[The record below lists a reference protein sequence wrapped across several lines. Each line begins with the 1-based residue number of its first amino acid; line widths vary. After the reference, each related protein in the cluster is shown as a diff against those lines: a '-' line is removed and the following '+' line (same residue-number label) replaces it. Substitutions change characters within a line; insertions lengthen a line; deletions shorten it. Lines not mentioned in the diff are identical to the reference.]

1 MFKSKNSKCKSLEKG
16 ASWWSIGASIFA
28 MFFGA
33 GNIIFPLQL
42 GLQNFLHPSIAS
54 LGFIVTAVIVPCLG
68 LIAIILYSG
77 SYKNFFYTIG
87 KIPGFVLITLILGLI
102 GPFAGIPRAIIVS
115 YGTLIG
121 LKVPMCFLGK
131 NLAIFSL
138 FSCCLIFVF
147 SSRLGKLLQWL
158 GLLFSPIM
166 LITLA
171 IIIIKSLV
179 LSSNSLVTTIPQNPW
194 MNFQNGFLAGFRT
207 MDLLAS
213 FFFSAIVLLS
223 LKKIANPNKDPSE
236 LETEDFCISRKTTL
250 LLLKGS
256 LFAASLLAISYFSF
270 VFAAARHSANLAHID
285 ITNILGHLSSITLG
299 QKVNWITGLCV
310 FFACLSTEIALA
322 GIFAEFLQTVLFP
335 NHLKY
340 SLSLLITLIITFL
353 VSIIN
358 FNGLSA
364 ILVPILEICY
374 PALIML
380 TIVNILKKTINFRHE
395 KICFYGMLLLTFI
408 LKYII

>member
-1 MFKSKNSKCKSLEKG
+1 MSKKSKCKSLEKG

-42 GLQNFLHPSIAS
+42 GLQNFSHPIIAS

-77 SYKNFFYTIG
+77 NYRSFFYTVG
-87 KIPGFVLITLILGLI
+87 KIPGFILITLILGLI

-115 YGTLIG
+115 YGTLVG
-121 LKVPMCFLGK
+121 LKVPMYFLGS

-138 FSCCLIFVF
+138 FCCALIFVF

-158 GLLFSPIM
+158 GLFFSPVM

-171 IIIIKSLV
+171 IIIIKSLI
-179 LSSNSLVTTIPQNPW
+179 LPQNSLSTIGSENTW
-194 MNFQNGFLAGFRT
+194 LNFQNGFFTGFHT
-207 MDLLAS
+207 MDLLGS

-223 LKKIANPNKDPSE
+223 LKKIANPNKDSYE
-236 LETEDFCISRKTTL
+236 LESESFCISKKTISL
-250 LLLKGS
+250 LVKGS
-256 LFAASLLAISYFSF
+256 LLAAFLLAIIYFSF
-270 VFAAARHSANLAHID
+270 IYAAAHHSASLTNVN
-285 ITNILGHLSSITLG
+285 ITNTLGHLSSITLG

-310 FFACLSTEIALA
+310 FFACLSTEIALT
-322 GIFAEFLQTVLFP
+322 GIFADFLQTVLFP
-335 NHLKY
+335 NYLKY
-340 SLSLLITLIITFL
+340 TSSLLITLVISFL
-353 VSIIN
+353 VSIVN

-364 ILVPILEICY
+364 VLVPILEICY
-374 PALIML
+374 PALIVL
-380 TIVNILKKTINFRHE
+380 TIVNILKKTINFRHT
-395 KICFYGMLLLTFI
+395 KICFYGMLFLALVLKFFI
-408 LKYII
+408 